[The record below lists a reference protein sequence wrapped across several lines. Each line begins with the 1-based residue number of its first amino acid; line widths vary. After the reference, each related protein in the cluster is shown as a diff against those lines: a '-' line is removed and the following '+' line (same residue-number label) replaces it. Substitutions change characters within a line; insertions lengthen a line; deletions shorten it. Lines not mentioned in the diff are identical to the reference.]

1 MDFSHFFQPV
11 PISDWI
17 SILLLFGGIG
27 LLIFLSE
34 LLRQYLQWPGEFT
47 RKFVH
52 ILVGVMMFFIPIL
65 LQSSLPMVLIAAVFT
80 IVNWVTVRKQLLP
93 AMNDARESYGT
104 AYYPFAFLILVLF
117 AWPDHII
124 IIIIAMLVLALADT
138 AAAIVGESLP
148 SPHKF
153 SLTGD
158 EKSLEG
164 SLAMWVVSFLVIA
177 TLLYFPPYQIFSG
190 LALSTALGYAALTAT
205 IATAAET
212 LSRKGSDNLIVPLSV
227 ALVIYFLLTRS
238 SAEIIQFSLGMLLGG
253 IAAILFWKL
262 RLLATSGAMATFLL
276 ATVIFGFGGWQWTL
290 PILAFF
296 IPSSLLSKVGKR
308 IKTRYD
314 LVFEKGSERDFAQ
327 VFANGGVPGIIMIV
341 YMLTGNDVYFLY
353 YLAALA
359 AASAD
364 TWATELGTLVR
375 HQPRLITTLRKVAA
389 GTSGGITFPGTISA
403 TAGAALIAFSSFV
416 FPIGISWGQVGLI
429 TLAGLAGSMIDSLLG
444 ATIQVQYRCEICGK
458 VTEKTMHCEDRPTGA
473 FRGISWIN
481 NDIVNIASIIGAT
494 ILMALL
500 LK

>member
-1 MDFSHFFQPV
+1 MDFSHLFQPV
-11 PISDWI
+11 PTSDWI
-17 SILLLFGGIG
+17 TILLLFGGIG
-27 LLIFLSE
+27 LLIALSE
-34 LLRQYLQWPGEFT
+34 LLRRHLQWPGEFT

-52 ILVGVMMFFIPIL
+52 ILVGIMMFFIPIL

-80 IVNWVTVRKQLLP
+80 IVNWVTVRQKLLP
-93 AMNDARESYGT
+93 AMNGARDSYGT
-104 AYYPFAFLILVLF
+104 AYYPLAFLILVLF
-117 AWPDHII
+117 AWPGNII
-124 IIIIAMLVLALADT
+124 IIIIAMLVLALADA
-138 AAAIVGESLP
+138 AAAIVGESLS

-158 EKSLEG
+158 AKSLEG

-177 TLLYFPPYQIFSG
+177 VLLYWPPYQTFPG
-190 LALSTALGYAALTAT
+190 LSLTSALGYAVLAAT

-227 ALVIYFLLTRS
+227 ALVIYFLLTHS
-238 SAEIIQFSLGMLLGG
+238 SADIIQFSLGMIFGG
-253 IAAILFWKL
+253 IAAVLFWKF
-262 RLLATSGAMATFLL
+262 RLLAPSGAMATFLL
-276 ATVIFGFGGWQWTL
+276 ATAIFGFGGWQWTL

-296 IPSSLLSKVGKR
+296 IPSSLLSKLGKK

-327 VFANGGVPGIIMIV
+327 VFANGGVPGIIMIAD
-341 YMLTGNDVYFLY
+341 MLAGNDTFFFY

-375 HQPRLITTLRKVAA
+375 EQPRLITTFRKVAA
-389 GTSGGITFPGTISA
+389 GTSGGITLPGTISA
-403 TAGAALIAFSSFV
+403 AAGAALIAFSGLI
-416 FPIGISWGQVGLI
+416 FPIEISWADVGLI

-444 ATIQVQYRCEICGK
+444 ATLQIQYRCEACGK
-458 VTEKTMHCEDRPTGA
+458 VTEKTTHCDNRPTIA
-473 FRGISWIN
+473 FRGIRWMN
-481 NDIVNIASIIGAT
+481 NDIVNIVSIIGAT
-494 ILMALL
+494 MLMALL